1 MAYKLEEL
9 ANMTERELRRVH
21 DEQTRAYPEAP
32 FQIREELARRR
43 VQRQGDL
50 MVKLTI
56 AITVLIVLIAILTAA
71 NVWIV
76 LQT

>member
-9 ANMTERELRRVH
+9 ANMTENELRREH
-21 DEQTRAYPEAP
+21 DEHTRAYPEVP
-32 FQIREELARRR
+32 FQIREELARTR

-56 AITVLIVLIAILTAA
+56 AITVLTVLIAIMTAA